1 MKNFTVYATFPN
13 RAEQVVGSFEFED
26 QAIAFIH
33 RYLNQHPTATCYIN
47 DGTVGWV
54 AA

>member
-1 MKNFTVYATFPN
+1 MKNYIVYAVLSN
-13 RAEQVVGSFEFED
+13 RAEAVVGSFEFED
-26 QAIAFIH
+26 QAIAFIG

-54 AA
+54 K